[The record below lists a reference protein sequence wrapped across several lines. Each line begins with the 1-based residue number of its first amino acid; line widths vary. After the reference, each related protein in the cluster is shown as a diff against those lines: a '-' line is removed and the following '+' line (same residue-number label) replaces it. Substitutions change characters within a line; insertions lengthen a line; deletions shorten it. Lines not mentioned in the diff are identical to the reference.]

1 MKMGYGAGLSADDLK
16 RRAVDAVIWGMPI
29 VAVDAMR
36 QAFFR
41 DAGAHYGDILHWA
54 RSADRKSMASASST
68 RYIYFNFNLKDGPLV
83 LDVPPAGRADIFGSI
98 VDAWEV
104 PVTDVG
110 LTGQDQGNGGKYVL
124 LPPDFTGTIPE
135 GYLQIRFE
143 TFNGYCLLRVM
154 SPARGNGVAE
164 EALEMVRRFRLYP
177 LARSSNPPAQRYID
191 MAGKRLDGVVQFDES
206 FFERLSRMVNEEPIL
221 PRDVL
226 AVGQLRAIGIEK
238 GRAFKADAFT
248 KPILRQAAADAL
260 AGFMLGATSGIETG
274 WKRTE
279 VPSRRRLS
287 RTGVP
292 ARSSRH
298 RARHNG

>member
-1 MKMGYGAGLSADDLK
+1 MKRSPGALLSADDLK

-41 DAGAHYGDILHWA
+41 DAGAHYGDILYW
-54 RSADRKSMASASST
+54 S
-68 RYIYFNFNLKDGPLV
+68 RYIYFNFNLKEGPLV
-83 LDVPPAGRADIFGSI
+83 LHVPSAGTADIFGSV

-104 PVTDVG
+104 PVADVG
-110 LTGQDQGNGGKYVL
+110 LSGQDQGRGGKYL
-124 LPPDFTGTIPE
+124 LVPPDCTETIPE
-135 GYLQIRFE
+135 GHLPVRLD

-154 SPARGNGVAE
+154 ASTRAGGDTG
-164 EALEMVRRFRLYP
+164 ALDMVRQFRLYP

-206 FFERLSRMVNEEPIL
+206 FFERLSRMVNEEPVL

-238 GRAFKADAFT
+238 GRTFKADAFT
-248 KPILRQAAADAL
+248 RPILRQAAADAL
-260 AGFMLGATSGIETG
+260 AGFMLGAKGGIETG
-274 WKRTE
+274 RTHTATA
-279 VPSRRRLS
+279 SRRRRQRRSSPL
-287 RTGVP
+287 RP
-292 ARSSRH
+292 ARNRTRSD
-298 RARHNG
+298 G